1 MNELALY
8 ILDLVQ
14 NSVSAGATRVEI
26 RITLSRQDDTLLIEI
41 IDDGRGMSPEFVAKV
56 SSPFV
61 TTRTT
66 RKVGLGIP
74 MIRQLCEMCEGSF
87 AIESEVGRGT
97 RLSLGFRLSHVDL
110 PPMGDLAET
119 MLALVI
125 GSPDKPDF
133 VLTYSADGGDP
144 YVFDTAQIRQVL
156 DGVPLNT
163 PEVLSWM
170 REDLKEGLGQQDP
183 FS

>member
-26 RITLSRQDDTLLIEI
+26 RIVASREDDTLLIEI
-41 IDDGRGMSPEFVAKV
+41 IDDGRGMSPEFVARV

-87 AIESEVGRGT
+87 AIDSEEGLGT
-97 RLSLGFRLSHVDL
+97 KLSLSFRLSHVDL

-119 MLALVI
+119 ILALVI

-133 VLTYSADGGDP
+133 VLEYSAGGEP

-170 REDLKEGLGQQDP
+170 REDLNEGLGQQDP
-183 FS
+183 LS